1 MVIALLCNDTATT
14 ELYTY
19 RHSLS
24 LHDAR
29 PICWALNAKVYAL
42 DALGRH
48 DEAAD
53 IFDRIVEQPY
63 DPAQSGWMVNFAINR
78 GSRGSEEQTSELQ
91 SLMRLSSA
99 VFCLQKQT
107 ALHDALNGCAVT
119 DM

>member
-78 GSRGSEEQTSELQ
+78 GSRFVDLGQYEKGLEAADYAGRIADRSEIG
-91 SLMRLSSA
+91 RA
-99 VFCLQKQT
+99 HV
-107 ALHDALNGCAVT
+107 
-119 DM
+119 